1 MIGFYKPVIDDAH
14 YLAPLKIGNNTCT
27 HITGDSFN
35 DRISIYYN
43 HMYISTNHKVQ

>member
-14 YLAPLKIGNNTCT
+14 YLASLKIGNTTCT
-27 HITGDSFN
+27 RISDDSFN
-35 DRISIYYN
+35 DRIAIYYN